1 MEKQKYTE
9 EKIHWAISE
18 LKKKAPERATREQAI
33 KLLDTFGEFEDLVK
47 NQLRKDKKSGKL
59 KKIKTKLLN

>member
-9 EKIHWAISE
+9 EKIQWAISE

-33 KLLDTFGEFEDLVK
+33 RLLDTFKDFEKSVINKVK
-47 NQLRKDKKSGKL
+47 EDKKLGQL
-59 KKIKTKLLN
+59 KKIKTKLVN